1 MFDVKIEELYIE
13 NSHYYCC
20 AQQSIYFVMELL
32 EQKHPGPRASDKL
45 K

>member
-1 MFDVKIEELYIE
+1 MLDVKIEELYIE